1 MTPVMLTV
9 ELTMMKAGP
18 GRLLQSNTVA
28 DGTPLM
34 TSDSALVTLTA
45 DSLNTPA
52 LRTTKEA
59 PRLRTAWAMVLQGG
73 AGVTPQVVES
83 TPVEGLTVTAAEA
96 DTRQQPRIDAHTSKA
111 ATQHLAA
118 RGGGPGGWT
127 RRG

>member
-1 MTPVMLTV
+1 MLTV

-59 PRLRTAWAMVLQGG
+59 RRLRTAWAMVLQGG
-73 AGVTPQVVES
+73 EGITPQVAVS
-83 TPVEGLTVTAAEA
+83 IPVEGLTVTAAEA
-96 DTRQQPRIDAHTSKA
+96 DTRQAQPRIEAHTSA
-111 ATQHLAA
+111 AA
-118 RGGGPGGWT
+118 RQYAPRGGMNTDG
-127 RRG
+127 